1 MKEATGE
8 LNATV
13 VVMSAIAVLIAF
25 FYYTLWPVL
34 RVNFEKN
41 SQCSKAIC
49 EPCEPDSNGKKT
61 CKFVTCYPKGQ
72 NHTAEN
78 GFQCVYKG

>member
-13 VVMSAIAVLIAF
+13 VVILAIGILMAF
-25 FYYTLWPVL
+25 FYYTIWPIVKT
-34 RVNFEKN
+34 NFERN

-49 EPCEPDSNGKKT
+49 ESCPSGTCEYVD
-61 CKFVTCYPKGQ
+61 CYSKNDPNITFK
-72 NHTAEN
+72 
-78 GFQCVYKG
+78 CVYKG

>member
-25 FYYTLWPVL
+25 FYYTLWPIIKS
-34 RVNFEKN
+34 NFQRN

-49 EPCEPDSNGKKT
+49 EPCKADTNGEKN
-61 CKFVTCYPKGQ
+61 CDFVVCHPK
-72 NHTAEN
+72 NDPTN
-78 GFQCVYKG
+78 TFTCVYKG

>member
-13 VVMSAIAVLIAF
+13 VVVLAIGVLIAF
-25 FYYTLWPVL
+25 FYYTIWPIV
-34 RVNFEKN
+34 RNNFEKN

-49 EPCEPDSNGKKT
+49 ETIDADGDG
-61 CKFVTCYPKGQ
+61 FVSCYSKDDPNKELF
-72 NHTAEN
+72 N
-78 GFQCVYKG
+78 CIYK

>member
-13 VVMSAIAVLIAF
+13 VVVLAIGVLIAF
-25 FYYTLWPVL
+25 FYYTLWPIIKT
-34 RVNFEKN
+34 NFDKN

-49 EPCEPDSNGKKT
+49 EPCRDLSGNASTDCNYVKCYVKSNPT
-61 CKFVTCYPKGQ
+61 EKF
-72 NHTAEN
+72 E
-78 GFQCVYKG
+78 CVYKG

>member
-1 MKEATGE
+1 MKESTSE

-13 VVMSAIAVLIAF
+13 VVVLAIGVLIAF

-34 RVNFEKN
+34 KANFEKN

-49 EPCEPDSNGKKT
+49 EIADTDNDGYVNCHSKNDEANI
-61 CKFVTCYPKGQ
+61 F
-72 NHTAEN
+72 E
-78 GFQCVYKG
+78 CVYKG

>member
-13 VVMSAIAVLIAF
+13 VVMLAIGVLMAF
-25 FYYTLWPVL
+25 FYYTLWPL
-34 RVNFEKN
+34 IKINFVSN

-49 EPCEPDSNGKKT
+49 EKCENKDG
-61 CKFVTCYPKGQ
+61 CG
-72 NHTAEN
+72 
-78 GFQCVYKG
+78 